1 MKRFTLD
8 GSAPKSLNE
17 IAREIVLNYATKHW
31 MMSAQA
37 IRDYFVTECKGVGVA
52 HIVETETEYRKRS
65 WQKSWARS
73 ADEIIIPSKDKL
85 YVSTQW
91 HAKKPTDDFYRFM
104 DVVHRN
110 GWGKII

>member
-17 IAREIVLNYATKHW
+17 IAREVVLNYATKHW
-31 MMSAQA
+31 TMSALA
-37 IRDYFVTECKGVGVA
+37 IRDYFVAECKGVGVA
-52 HIVETETEYRKRS
+52 HIVETAAQYHARS
-65 WQKSWARS
+65 YQKSWARS
-73 ADEIIIPSKDKL
+73 ADEIIIPSGDKL

-91 HAKKPTDDFYRFM
+91 HAKNPTDDFYRFM

-110 GWGKII
+110 GWGKIV